1 MTARRHTLSSNIVT
15 KSEAHVHNLIFW
27 QKVQQTFIGPWC
39 QKAIVPP
46 WGLYVVTSLCWRR
59 RWYFHR
65 TLDTRAV
72 TSQLLWQLQ
81 RGKLLSHKSTWTE
94 HALTLSQGVNKATEY
109 FRVATKIKV
118 NIEKLKP
125 LLQFNQSQSDKI
137 DKEVSLAEVDLSESL
152 QLYKMFK
159 SLNLTNNKQ
168 NNNSK
173 LI

>member
-1 MTARRHTLSSNIVT
+1 M
-15 KSEAHVHNLIFW
+15 
-27 QKVQQTFIGPWC
+27 
-39 QKAIVPP
+39 
-46 WGLYVVTSLCWRR
+46 
-59 RWYFHR
+59 
-65 TLDTRAV
+65 
-72 TSQLLWQLQ
+72 
-81 RGKLLSHKSTWTE
+81 
-94 HALTLSQGVNKATEY
+94 
-109 FRVATKIKV
+109 ATKIKV